1 MTERTLLLLGGTG
14 RLGRELLRQLPDGW
28 RAEAPTRDDL
38 DLALANRL
46 DLYSL
51 VAECK
56 PTVALNAAAMANVEQ
71 CEVDRSDAM
80 AVNGAAPGLLAE
92 ACAAADVPLVHVST
106 DYVFGDPG
114 REAPYAPDAPHCP
127 VQHYGVTKAHGE
139 RLVGEAG
146 GRTCVTRVSWLFGLQ
161 RSKFEEFVLDQVE
174 RGVDPVG
181 VMTWQRSRP
190 TYTPALAKWLLA
202 LTWFM
207 AAGGEAPP
215 ALHPAGGPW
224 ASRAQWARQI
234 LEAHDHGHVAVEEQP
249 GEIWVDLRAQR
260 PVDSR
265 LDSASTQAWTDEAG
279 LPRLGD
285 WRESLR
291 DVVKLREAAPR

>member
-14 RLGRELLRQLPDGW
+14 RLGREVLRQSPENW
-28 RAEAPTRDDL
+28 RVQAPTRSDL
-38 DLALANRL
+38 DLASATRA
-46 DLYSL
+46 DFDAL
-51 VAECK
+51 VADSR
-56 PTVALNAAAMANVEQ
+56 PAVALNAAAMANVEE
-71 CEVDRSDAM
+71 CETRRAEAT
-80 AVNGAAPGLLAE
+80 AVNGTAPGLLAQ
-92 ACAAADVPLVHVST
+92 ACAAKSVPLVHISS

-127 VQHYGVTKAHGE
+127 VQHYGVSKARGE

-146 GRTCVTRVSWLFGLQ
+146 GQTCVARVSWLFGLE
-161 RSKFEEFVLDQVE
+161 RSTFEHFVLEQVE
-174 RGVDPVG
+174 RGVDPIG

-190 TYTPALAKWLLA
+190 TYTPTLAWWLLA
-202 LTWFM
+202 LSWFM

-224 ASRAQWARQI
+224 ASRAEWARQI
-234 LEAHDHGHVAVEEQP
+234 LDAHGHAGLRIEEQP
-249 GEIWVDLRAQR
+249 GEIWVALRARR

-265 LDSASTQAWTDEAG
+265 LDSASTMVWSEEAG

-291 DVVKLREAAPR
+291 EAAKLRP